1 MHLAIDVRE
10 ACKYPLTGKGR
21 WTEGFV
27 SALYDAGVEM
37 TLFTD
42 QNLPDQ
48 LCKKWANAHV
58 WILEVQD
65 VMWHV
70 RAASHFLHN
79 RDLDVYISTVSYIV
93 PCLLR
98 GRKKCVTIVHDLIAF
113 RSESHDWKSKWIE
126 RLTLSS
132 AVKHSSAVCTVST
145 TTARDL
151 TARFPNAQKKVVPI
165 FAGSDVT
172 ISEKPSQGTGPI
184 VCTGTLCPR
193 KNQLRLI
200 EAFSKLP
207 KELQEK
213 HPLILIGGRGWDDDD
228 IVQKAQSTPHVM
240 WVGSV
245 TDTERNS
252 LLSKAILCAFP
263 SLYEGFGLPVLEAFC
278 LGIPVLTSENGSL
291 AEVAG
296 DAASIVDPLDE
307 SSIAAGLQK
316 LLEDPSL
323 RDSLA
328 KKSLERAKQFTWKR
342 TVELFLKTIQD

>member
-58 WILEVQD
+58 WILEVQSA
-65 VMWHV
+65 MWHV
-70 RAASHFLHN
+70 RAASYFVN
-79 RDLDVYISTVSYIV
+79 QRDLDIYISTVSYIV
-93 PCLLR
+93 PRLLR

-126 RLTLSS
+126 RLTLSP
-132 AVKHSSAVCTVST
+132 AVKHSNLVCTVSN
-145 TTARDL
+145 TTANDL
-151 TARFPNAQKKVVPI
+151 VARFPSIQKKVVPI
-165 FAGSDVT
+165 FAGCDVP
-172 ISEKPSQGTGPI
+172 IANGPSQGTGPI

-207 KELQEK
+207 EQLQEA
-213 HPLILIGGRGWDDDD
+213 HPLILIGARGWNDDD

-245 TDTERNS
+245 TDIERNS

-296 DAASIVDPLDE
+296 DAAYIVDPLDE

-316 LLEDPSL
+316 LLEEPSL
-323 RDSLA
+323 RDSFA
-328 KKSLERAKQFTWKR
+328 KKGLERAKQFTWEK
-342 TVELFLKTIQD
+342 TAKLFIDAVK